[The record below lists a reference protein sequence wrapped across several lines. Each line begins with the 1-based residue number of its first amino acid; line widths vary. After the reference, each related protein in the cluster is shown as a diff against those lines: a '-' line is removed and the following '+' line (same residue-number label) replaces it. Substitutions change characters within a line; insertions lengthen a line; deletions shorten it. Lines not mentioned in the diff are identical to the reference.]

1 MLNFSTIKVGGIR
14 FFKLGRWCFSFCITR
29 AYRPLTNQ
37 ENYTMTKEKKNIP
50 IVTKAMRDKP
60 YSKLDERKFIKKE
73 TKKFLNAC
81 GKITYAKEGQS
92 V

>member
-1 MLNFSTIKVGGIR
+1 
-14 FFKLGRWCFSFCITR
+14 
-29 AYRPLTNQ
+29 
-37 ENYTMTKEKKNIP
+37 MTKEKKNIP

-60 YSKLDERKFIKKE
+60 YSKLDEREFIKKE

>member
-1 MLNFSTIKVGGIR
+1 
-14 FFKLGRWCFSFCITR
+14 
-29 AYRPLTNQ
+29 
-37 ENYTMTKEKKNIP
+37 MTKEKKNIP